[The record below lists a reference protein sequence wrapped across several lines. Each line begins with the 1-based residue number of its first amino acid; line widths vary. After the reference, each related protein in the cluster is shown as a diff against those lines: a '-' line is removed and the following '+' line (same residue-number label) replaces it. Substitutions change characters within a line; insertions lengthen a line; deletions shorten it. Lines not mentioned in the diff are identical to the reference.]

1 MKAPLR
7 LIAITILLVSTLIFS
22 TSALA
27 QDKTGGSGIQISPT
41 RTELS
46 VLPGEQKTFKI
57 TIKNIS
63 PIVMLA
69 NVYVNDFTSDNETGS
84 PKIETDTNKSS
95 PRSIKPFLGQLSD
108 YELAPN
114 ESKDI
119 NISASVPANASP
131 GAYYGIVRYAA
142 IPKGRDLSQNERQ
155 VALTASVGSLVL
167 LQVPGETT
175 EGMTYDELQVLVN
188 GKSGTFFINSPTQT
202 MSRLTNTGNTFVQP
216 FGKVVVS
223 KNGKEVYS
231 FEFNATNADGQN
243 SVANRGTILPQSSR
257 NFTDN
262 LKNITGLGKYDIVSS
277 LSFKQGGEVITAKKT
292 FYVVPLWF
300 IIAVVTL
307 IALIIFAI
315 FYSRRR
321 SGSGSRRLFKKKK

>member
-1 MKAPLR
+1 MKALLR
-7 LIAITILLVSTLIFS
+7 LATITVLLVSLLVFS
-22 TSALA
+22 SGAFA

-46 VLPGEQKTFKI
+46 VLPGEDKTFKI

-69 NVYVNDFTSDNETGS
+69 KVYVNDFTSDNDTGS
-84 PKIETDTNKSS
+84 PQIETDTSKTS
-95 PRSIKPFLGQLSD
+95 PRSIKPFVGQLSD
-108 YELAPN
+108 YELQPN
-114 ESKDI
+114 ESKEVTI
-119 NISASVPANASP
+119 TASVPSSAAP
-131 GAYYGIVRYAA
+131 GAYYGVVRYAA
-142 IPKGRDLSQNERQ
+142 IPKGRDLSENERQ
-155 VALTASVGSLVL
+155 VALTASVASLVL

-175 EGMTYDELQVLVN
+175 EGMTYDKLEALSD
-188 GKSGTFFINSPTQT
+188 GKAGTFFLKSPNQT
-202 MSRLTNTGNTFVQP
+202 LSRLTNTGNTFVQP
-216 FGKVVVS
+216 FGKVSVS

-231 FEFNATNADGQN
+231 FEFNMTNADGTN

-292 FYVVPLWF
+292 FYVIPLWF
-300 IIAVVTL
+300 IISILLL
-307 IALIIFAI
+307 IALIVFAV
-315 FYSRRR
+315 FYSR
-321 SGSGSRRLFKKKK
+321 SKGSSKRLFKKKK